1 MIAPK
6 SIEERMDAPEPTKSQ
21 EPTTEPPFGAKYV
34 SIERR
39 SQTDTVFLVDDVPFR
54 SAMPRTTHWS
64 VAWSDLMMTMF
75 VLFLSMY
82 VYKAADQ
89 DFLNRP
95 ALEIIGGDTTEA
107 LDTDK
112 FSAASPPIIPIA
124 PGLPLMTG
132 GTVKKAESINLRD
145 VDIDSAFSSVSD
157 QTRIEKEV
165 VEVPADRVIPP
176 QPEPGVMT
184 SPEKSESGPQQPPA
198 MAATDTGP
206 SLPIGVGRPDKIQEI
221 YRLSKSALESNNL
234 SSFAAVDL
242 IVDNTMRIILTGDLL
257 FDTGQAV
264 MPQESRDK
272 LEQVATAIQ
281 TTPYMINVIGHT
293 DNVPMYS
300 GRYNSNWELSVARAS
315 TVARFL
321 IEEMGMNPNQ
331 FVVSGY
337 ASYRPM
343 VSNATAENRKKN
355 RRVEIIISKR
365 LPNPVPADQQT
376 LR

>member
-1 MIAPK
+1 MDSQQPIET
-6 SIEERMDAPEPTKSQ
+6 EERTI
-21 EPTTEPPFGAKYV
+21 EPPFGAKYV

-39 SQTDTVFLVDDVPFR
+39 SNADTVFLVDDIPFR

-107 LDTDK
+107 LETDK
-112 FSAASPPIIPIA
+112 FSALSPPITPIA

-132 GTVKKAESINLRD
+132 GTVKKVESINLRD
-145 VDIDSAFSSVSD
+145 VDIDSAFSSISD

-176 QPEPGVMT
+176 QPEPGVT
-184 SPEKSESGPQQPPA
+184 AAYQESESSPQQPSTPTVA
-198 MAATDTGP
+198 DSEP
-206 SLPIGVGRPDKIQEI
+206 FLPIGVGKPDKLQEI
-221 YRLSKSALESNNL
+221 YRLSRSALETNDLN
-234 SSFAAVDL
+234 SFAKVDL
-242 IVDNTMRIILTGDLL
+242 MVDTTMRISLMGDLL

-264 MPQESRDK
+264 MTQDSRNK
-272 LEQVATAIQ
+272 LEQLATAIQ

-300 GRYNSNWELSVARAS
+300 GRYASNWELSVARAS

-321 IEEMGMNPNQ
+321 IEDMGMNPNQ
-331 FVVSGY
+331 FIVSGY
-337 ASYRPM
+337 ASYRPL
-343 VSNATAENRKKN
+343 VPNSTAENRKLN

-365 LPNPVPADQQT
+365 LPNPVPADQQN

>member
-1 MIAPK
+1 
-6 SIEERMDAPEPTKSQ
+6 
-21 EPTTEPPFGAKYV
+21 
-34 SIERR
+34 
-39 SQTDTVFLVDDVPFR
+39 
-54 SAMPRTTHWS
+54 
-64 VAWSDLMMTMF
+64 
-75 VLFLSMY
+75 

-112 FSAASPPIIPIA
+112 FSAASPPIVPIA

-184 SPEKSESGPQQPPA
+184 SPEKSESSPQQPPA

-300 GRYNSNWELSVARAS
+300 GRYSSNWELSVARAS

-365 LPNPVPADQQT
+365 LPNPVPADQQN